1 MQENKPMNRFNQA
14 DRLLKAFKLDYMD
27 EFNTSIALGLI
38 DKYGDFTKV
47 IHESLDDRYN
57 RLRYTPDLLLQ
68 ALMGKDT
75 EDYESVNTLS
85 EKLYALR
92 NVVSDHA
99 EAKGVDIAKMINDV
113 DVIETLQLSVEEA
126 WTVYFAGG
134 KSFILQ
140 MTTMRDGEAVL
151 TRLKEAY
158 SKALNHLKET
168 EKLKLSGQRVHLLQ

>member
-1 MQENKPMNRFNQA
+1 MQENKTMNRFNQA
-14 DRLLKAFKLDYMD
+14 ERLLKAFKLDFMD

-68 ALMGKDT
+68 ALMGKDN

-99 EAKGVDIAKMINDV
+99 EAKGVDIAKMIDDV

-126 WTVYFAGG
+126 WTVYFVGG
-134 KSFILQ
+134 KSFILK
-140 MTTMRDGEAVL
+140 MTNLRDGEAVL
-151 TRLKEAY
+151 AKLKEAY
-158 SKALNHLKET
+158 LKAVNHLKET
-168 EKLKLSGQRVHLLQ
+168 EKFKLTAQKTNLIK

>member
-1 MQENKPMNRFNQA
+1 MQENKTMNRFNQA
-14 DRLLKAFKLDYMD
+14 ERLLKAFKLDFMD

-99 EAKGVDIAKMINDV
+99 EAKGVDIAKMIDDV
-113 DVIETLQLSVEEA
+113 NVIETLQLSVEEA
-126 WTVYFAGG
+126 WTVYFVGG
-134 KSFILQ
+134 KSFILK
-140 MTTMRDGEAVL
+140 MTNLRDGEAVL
-151 TRLKEAY
+151 AKLKEAY
-158 SKALNHLKET
+158 LKAVNHLKET
-168 EKLKLSGQRVHLLQ
+168 EKFKLTAQKTNLIK